1 MFLFKYEWQIEV
13 HVFVC
18 LSTVFS
24 LCIINQYLVLDHR
37 QNKHAKCCH
46 DMSATVADFSLTR
59 LFNIAERQL
68 KILRMLK
75 KWRRRRRVGYMTE
88 ISIDSERRN
97 IICDT
102 LKEEIVTKS
111 KCLP

>member
-1 MFLFKYEWQIEV
+1 M
-13 HVFVC
+13 
-18 LSTVFS
+18 
-24 LCIINQYLVLDHR
+24 
-37 QNKHAKCCH
+37 
-46 DMSATVADFSLTR
+46 ADFSLTR

-75 KWRRRRRVGYMTE
+75 KWRRRRVGYMAE

>member
-1 MFLFKYEWQIEV
+1 M
-13 HVFVC
+13 
-18 LSTVFS
+18 
-24 LCIINQYLVLDHR
+24 
-37 QNKHAKCCH
+37 
-46 DMSATVADFSLTR
+46 ADFSLTR

-97 IICDT
+97 IICNI

>member
-1 MFLFKYEWQIEV
+1 M
-13 HVFVC
+13 
-18 LSTVFS
+18 
-24 LCIINQYLVLDHR
+24 
-37 QNKHAKCCH
+37 
-46 DMSATVADFSLTR
+46 ADFSLIR

-75 KWRRRRRVGYMTE
+75 KWRRRRRVGYITE

-97 IICDT
+97 IICNI

-111 KCLP
+111 KCLNHFTAKEKVISIT

>member
-1 MFLFKYEWQIEV
+1 M
-13 HVFVC
+13 
-18 LSTVFS
+18 
-24 LCIINQYLVLDHR
+24 
-37 QNKHAKCCH
+37 
-46 DMSATVADFSLTR
+46 ADFSLTR

-88 ISIDSERRN
+88 ISIDSKRRN